1 LILWSFRAVNQTVH
15 SNRFNLLLQ
24 QLVEQDHYNKM
35 RHFYTATLERHTK
48 FSGTFA
54 TEPFEAGWA
63 LEAIFFVRIETL
75 TGLGGELG
83 EAGSVDAK
91 VQISA
96 DGIHWIDEGTAFKT
110 QHSCGD
116 YFIRCNHFGGWL
128 RLLGNVN
135 GHTELTI
142 HLVLK
147 E

>member
-1 LILWSFRAVNQTVH
+1 LSFRAVNRTV
-15 SNRFNLLLQ
+15 NGGRFDLLLRY
-24 QLVEQDHYNKM
+24 LYNIIIYDKM

-48 FSGTFA
+48 LSGTFA

-63 LEAIFFVRIETL
+63 SEAIFFVRIETL
-75 TGLGGELG
+75 TGFETELG
-83 EAGSVDAK
+83 EVGSVDAK

-96 DGIHWIDEGTAFKT
+96 DGIHWIDEGTAFET
-110 QHSCGD
+110 LHSCGD
-116 YFIRCNHFGGWL
+116 YFIRCKHFGGWL